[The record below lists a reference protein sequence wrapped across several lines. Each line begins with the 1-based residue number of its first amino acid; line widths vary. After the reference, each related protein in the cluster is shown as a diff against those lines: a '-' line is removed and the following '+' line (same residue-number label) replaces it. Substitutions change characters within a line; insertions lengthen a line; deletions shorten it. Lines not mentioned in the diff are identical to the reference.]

1 MTGSEYHLL
10 VTHFLFHSP
19 NSYVKR
25 TADAGSATV
34 TANPNAEYAVI
45 NSGATNVVHLSEHE
59 MVPIYK
65 QIPPGKRPAPGYDD
79 CGVDVA
85 VNTHVTSAIDS
96 RPNGQTAVYE
106 KIRTYSNVGP
116 KTHLYEM
123 PRTSKTLNEFSPE
136 VVPDGLNYAV
146 PRSRQNTVTTADGT
160 PVPYSVP
167 QSHNKAITQGLPP
180 TSTRVSEGSQSLY
193 NTPRSRQN
201 TMTQQM
207 PPSTTDGT
215 PTQYAIPKSH
225 NETVTQGSPPTSTK
239 DSQNLYNTPRSRQNS
254 MTEQTVAP
262 NTAVEDT
269 TGKKVHNTYDRL
281 EKLSATQSPHTAEKT
296 PTQASLTGAE
306 RHDHHTYATPR
317 PPSMTANTTHSH
329 FVAIDLGQLG
339 TSRPTLSPSTD
350 TCPAPNAD

>member
-1 MTGSEYHLL
+1 M
-10 VTHFLFHSP
+10 
-19 NSYVKR
+19 KR

-85 VNTHVTSAIDS
+85 VNTHVTSALDS
-96 RPNGQTAVYE
+96 RPNGHTAVYE

-116 KTHLYEM
+116 GTHLYEM
-123 PRTSKTLNEFSPE
+123 PRTSRTLDEFQPE
-136 VVPDGLNYAV
+136 VVLDGLHYAV

-180 TSTRVSEGSQSLY
+180 ASTRVSEDSQSLY
-193 NTPRSRQN
+193 DTPRSRQN

-207 PPSTTDGT
+207 TSSTTDGT
-215 PTQYAIPKSH
+215 PTQYAIPKNH
-225 NETVTQGSPPTSTK
+225 NEMVTQGSPSTSTK
-239 DSQNLYNTPRSRQNS
+239 DSQNLYNTPRSRHYT

-262 NTAVEDT
+262 CTAVEDT
-269 TGKKVHNTYDRL
+269 TGEKVHNTYDRL
-281 EKLSATQSPHTAEKT
+281 EKPSATQGPHTIEKT
-296 PTQASLTGAE
+296 PTPASLTEAE
-306 RHDHHTYATPR
+306 RRDHHTYAIPR
-317 PPSMTANTTHSH
+317 PSSMAANTTHSH
-329 FVAIDLGQLG
+329 LVAIDLGQLG
-339 TSRPTLSPSTD
+339 TNRPTLSPSTN
-350 TCPAPNAD
+350 TSAPNKD